1 MITEND
7 RNFVSQ
13 IYEKLF
19 TTFRFPTSEQI
30 ARTNNVL
37 ITQEMIPMIVDGIKA
52 GDEYWIKEAK
62 KIILRTGGRLD
73 FESIYGPLEEV
84 E

>member
-1 MITEND
+1 MEQELRENKESMTLKQYIEFVGEEAAAELFGAK
-7 RNFVSQ
+7 RNTVRSWRYNQ
-13 IYEKLF
+13 
-19 TTFRFPTSEQI
+19 RQPS
-30 ARTNNVL
+30 
-37 ITQEMIPMIVDGIKA
+37 
-52 GDEYWIKEAK
+52 IKEAK

>member
-1 MITEND
+1 M
-7 RNFVSQ
+7 Q
-13 IYEKLF
+13 
-19 TTFRFPTSEQI
+19 TFSI
-30 ARTNNVL
+30 LDSLYIL
-37 ITQEMIPMIVDGIKA
+37 ITTRKIQWNKNLEKIFGAKRNTVRSWRYNQRQPS
-52 GDEYWIKEAK
+52 IKEAK